1 LLGFAELCT
10 AAMLPLRAEIEG
22 QIRLLLCPLDACQ
35 GATMPINRTFFFE
48 HTRKVLFDGSMKQKQ
63 VEGIEAILNKWEKEM
78 PKADDRWLAYMLGTA
93 HHETGRTMQAVRE
106 TFASSDD
113 KAISILNSAFGKGQL
128 SWVKKPYWVKDADG
142 KSWLG
147 RGLVQLTHKSNYEKM
162 KKAIGEDLVKDP
174 SLAMNLDVA
183 VKIMFE
189 GMTKGSFTTRKLA
202 DFFDGKKEEWR
213 DARKIING
221 LERADLVASYA
232 KSYYSAISYT
242 AGN

>member
-1 LLGFAELCT
+1 MVGLYARYC
-10 AAMLPLRAEIEG
+10 
-22 QIRLLLCPLDACQ
+22 
-35 GATMPINRTFFFE
+35 
-48 HTRKVLFDGSMKQKQ
+48 
-63 VEGIEAILNKWEKEM
+63 
-78 PKADDRWLAYMLGTA
+78 
-93 HHETGRTMQAVRE
+93 
-106 TFASSDD
+106 
-113 KAISILNSAFGKGQL
+113 
-128 SWVKKPYWVKDADG
+128 
-142 KSWLG
+142 

-189 GMTKGSFTTRKLA
+189 GMTTGCFTTRKLA